1 MKTQWWVYLLKCRG
15 GSIYTGISTD
25 VERRVAEHNAGTGSK
40 ALRGKRPVKL
50 IYSEKS
56 PNRSKAQKREAEIK
70 SWPRAKKKL
79 LVIGRK

>member
-1 MKTQWWVYLLKCRG
+1 MYLVRCRG
-15 GSIYTGISTD
+15 GAIYTGISTD

-50 IYSEKS
+50 VYREKS
-56 PNRSKAQKREAEIK
+56 AGRSEAQKREAEIK

-79 LVIGRK
+79 LVVRGE